1 MNKKILVLDI
11 DGTLVNDKKEITPK
25 TKEKLME
32 MQKAG
37 HVLML
42 ATGRPTPG
50 AARFVKELKLDEYGG
65 YLLSYNGGRIMNCKT
80 KEVMYQKVLPKEVIP
95 KLYAFA
101 KAHNC
106 GIITYEKDTVIL
118 GNGIDQYI

>member
-1 MNKKILVLDI
+1 MNRKILVLDI

-65 YLLSYNGGRIMNCKT
+65 YLLSYTIFPYC
-80 KEVMYQKVLPKEVIP
+80 
-95 KLYAFA
+95 LYMLA
-101 KAHNC
+101 
-106 GIITYEKDTVIL
+106 T
-118 GNGIDQYI
+118 